1 MKNLTVPFNY
11 KLIDLYK
18 VKLLENESLKKE
30 NKELLI
36 LRENLEKQ
44 IEYLENKIKIL
55 QESNLY

>member
-1 MKNLTVPFNY
+1 MHHFDKEIVKMY
-11 KLIDLYK
+11 HSKLI
-18 VKLLENESLKKE
+18 ENESLKKE

-44 IEYLENKIKIL
+44 IEYLENKIKKL

>member
-30 NKELLI
+30 NKELLT